1 MILDFLQTTSQKL
14 AGGWRFPEADVTF
27 VTGRGLHS
35 KVNMAQPAL
44 IRDVT
49 LRFLQVHILSLEW
62 FAQ

>member
-14 AGGWRFPEADVTF
+14 AGGWSFPEADVTV

-35 KVNMAQPAL
+35 KGKMAQPAV

-49 LRFLQVHILSLEW
+49 LRFLQVCP
-62 FAQ
+62 